1 MLFPWELLLQ
11 GWESFWRARTCAIFV
26 FSRMQYPTQRR
37 TSFWQ
42 RPSYP
47 GWEFCRQIQLT
58 MEFSNSYLKQ
68 TKVEDYQIVYGWS
81 KGEVCGGERG
91 GEITYRQ
98 SILVICGSYIHK
110 ATMNGVSA
118 NIESSLLGEFGL
130 GSCERLVTMFSLIH
144 Q

>member
-1 MLFPWELLLQ
+1 
-11 GWESFWRARTCAIFV
+11 
-26 FSRMQYPTQRR
+26 
-37 TSFWQ
+37 
-42 RPSYP
+42 
-47 GWEFCRQIQLT
+47 